1 MLIKEIMTPH
11 VITVSQKDYTKHALE
26 IMKANQIHHL
36 VVVGAEEEIIGVLS
50 ERDLLKVNNVLASAN
65 AEAQSGLQG
74 LNVFNV
80 RVATVMTP
88 HPITLTPRQSV
99 KEAAKLMVEKHIHS
113 IPIVDNRKLVGI
125 ITQQDILKV
134 VAYKDL

>member
-26 IMKANQIHHL
+26 IMKANHIHHL
-36 VVVGAEEEIIGVLS
+36 VVVDAEEEIIGVLS

-65 AEAQSGLQG
+65 AEARSGLQG

-113 IPIVDNRKLVGI
+113 IPIVDNKKLVGI

-134 VAYKDL
+134 VVDKDL